1 MNTWE
6 WSVYAYTYRI
16 RIHFVPIL
24 ASFFSLPATSCCS
37 VLATFWRILASNHHT
52 LKKHYPP
59 SLFFAFLFSLSLFN
73 NNNDNHFHL
82 LLPLKTHPFYRSCY
96 FSLSLSTICFLSF
109 FVATKT
115 ICSIFIETEGKRLL
129 KVSALDLR
137 ELRLFEAM
145 ETPHVSW
152 SFTWDE
158 SFLLSSSL
166 TLLSLSC
173 SYSCSSSSTTLLGNF
188 QLKYYLWKRVSDFW

>member
-1 MNTWE
+1 MWTHESEVCMHTHTDIHIQNTDPFH
-6 WSVYAYTYRI
+6 SNTCLFLFFTCYFLLFCSCY
-16 RIHFVPIL
+16 IL
-24 ASFFSLPATSCCS
+24 AHFGIKPPSPKKALSSFF
-37 VLATFWRILASNHHT
+37 VLCF
-52 LKKHYPP
+52 
-59 SLFFAFLFSLSLFN
+59 SLFSF
-73 NNNDNHFHL
+73 
-82 LLPLKTHPFYRSCY
+82 PLKTHPLYRSCY
-96 FSLSLSTICFLSF
+96 FSLSLSTISFLSC

-115 ICSIFIETEGKRLL
+115 ICSIFL

-166 TLLSLSC
+166 TLLSLS
-173 SYSCSSSSTTLLGNF
+173 LF
-188 QLKYYLWKRVSDFW
+188 FFFFFYYYYYHLTW

>member
-1 MNTWE
+1 MHTHTDIHIQNTDPFH
-6 WSVYAYTYRI
+6 SNTCLFLFFTCYFLLFCSCY
-16 RIHFVPIL
+16 IL
-24 ASFFSLPATSCCS
+24 AHFGIKPPSPKKALSSFF
-37 VLATFWRILASNHHT
+37 VLCF
-52 LKKHYPP
+52 
-59 SLFFAFLFSLSLFN
+59 SLFSF
-73 NNNDNHFHL
+73 
-82 LLPLKTHPFYRSCY
+82 PLKTHPLYRSCY

-152 SFTWDE
+152 SFT
-158 SFLLSSSL
+158 
-166 TLLSLSC
+166 
-173 SYSCSSSSTTLLGNF
+173 
-188 QLKYYLWKRVSDFW
+188 